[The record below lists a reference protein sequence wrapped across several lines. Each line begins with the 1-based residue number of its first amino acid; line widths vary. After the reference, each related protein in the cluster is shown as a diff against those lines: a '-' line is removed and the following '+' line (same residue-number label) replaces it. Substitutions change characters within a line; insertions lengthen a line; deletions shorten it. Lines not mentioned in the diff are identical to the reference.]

1 MNVHILCNER
11 SRLGRWGIDM
21 SADGG
26 SEILRSIGLAIIA
39 IGVAVTG
46 LVLGSSFL
54 IPLAIA
60 ILLWNLL
67 EALINSFERI
77 GFVPVH
83 LPRPVATVLGIAVVV
98 LSLYLVVSILFGQA
112 DAIQSA
118 WPSYVSRLETMVG
131 ELTQWLGP
139 EGSAKVR
146 KILEE
151 FDLTRRIPSLLF
163 SAQSFMVSLVL
174 VVAYVG
180 FLLAEGQ
187 YLGAKVAAMSQS
199 KEQAAK
205 TSALLTDISES
216 IRRYIWIKTFVSLLT
231 AGLSYAILRSIGV
244 DFAETWA
251 ILIFVLNFIPN
262 IGSILAVT
270 FPALIAL
277 VQFDSLTPFLTL
289 VFGLTALQFVIGS
302 ILEPILMGSTLNMSP
317 FAIILGLAF
326 WGTIWGVV
334 GMFLSVPILVLVMI
348 VCAHIPSWRWI
359 AVLLSKDGN
368 IAV

>member
-1 MNVHILCNER
+1 M
-11 SRLGRWGIDM
+11 GT
-21 SADGG
+21 DGG
-26 SEILRSIGLAIIA
+26 SEILRSTGLAIIA

-46 LVLGSSFL
+46 LVFGSSFL

-67 EALINSFERI
+67 EALISSFERI
-77 GFVPVH
+77 GFGSLHV
-83 LPRPVATVLGIAVVV
+83 PRPLAMVLGIAVVV
-98 LSLYLVVSILFGQA
+98 LGLYFVVSILFGQA

-118 WPSYVSRLETMVG
+118 WPRYVSRLETMVG

-139 EGSAKVR
+139 TGSAKIR
-146 KILEE
+146 KVFEE
-151 FDLTRRIPSLLF
+151 FDLTKRIPSLLF

-187 YLGAKVAAMSQS
+187 YLGGKVAAMSQN
-199 KEQAAK
+199 KEQAEK
-205 TSALLTDISES
+205 TAALLTDISES
-216 IRRYIWIKTFVSLLT
+216 IRRYIWIKTLVSLIT
-231 AGLSYAILRSIGV
+231 AVVSYAVLRWIGV

-251 ILIFVLNFIPN
+251 MLIFVLNFIPN

-289 VFGLTALQFVIGS
+289 VIGLTALQFAIGS
-302 ILEPILMGSTLNMSP
+302 ILEPILMGGTLNMSP
-317 FAIILGLAF
+317 FAIILGLTF

-359 AVLLSKDGN
+359 AVLLSKDGK
-368 IAV
+368 IVV

>member
-1 MNVHILCNER
+1 MTMSTNGRTQILQNT
-11 SRLGRWGIDM
+11 
-21 SADGG
+21 
-26 SEILRSIGLAIIA
+26 GLAIIA
-39 IGVAVTG
+39 LGVAVTG
-46 LVLGSSFL
+46 LALGSSFL

-67 EALINSFERI
+67 EALISSFERI
-77 GFVPVH
+77 GLGDH
-83 LPRPVATVLGIAVVV
+83 RLPRSVAMILGIVVV
-98 LSLYLVVSILFGQA
+98 ILSLYLVISILFGQA
-112 DAIQSA
+112 DAIQAA
-118 WPSYVSRLETMVG
+118 WPRYVNRLEAMVG

-139 EGSAKVR
+139 LGSEKVR
-146 KILEE
+146 KLFQQI
-151 FDLTRRIPSLLF
+151 DLTRRIPSLLF
-163 SAQSFMVSLVL
+163 SAQSFMVSLAL
-174 VVAYVG
+174 VIAYVG

-187 YLGAKVAAMSQS
+187 HLKAKVAAMFQS

-205 TSALLTDISES
+205 TTALLSDISDS
-216 IRRYIWIKTFVSLLT
+216 IRGYIWIKTLVSLLT
-231 AGLSYAILRSIGV
+231 GGVSYTIMRLIGV

-277 VQFDSLTPFLTL
+277 VQFDSLSPFVTL
-289 VFGLTALQFVIGS
+289 VLGLTAIQFAVGN

-326 WGTIWGVV
+326 WGTIWGIV
-334 GMFLSVPILVLVMI
+334 GMFLSVPILVLVTI

-359 AVLLSKDGN
+359 AILLSRDGQ
-368 IAV
+368 IGMSRASRPVD